1 MSPDTQPSVSA
12 IAVVDLARELLRL
25 NIIDEF
31 DLNQLHGPLA
41 AQVSLLRNKGD
52 ITDVLERRYPEAWL
66 VWLWQQADKSP
77 FYPSIGVEFGA
88 RILPDS
94 RGLPSHLLQTC
105 RDLGEV
111 LDTYLDNILLVNPAD
126 HWTVETEGER
136 TVLSFKFLSAFDYPR
151 CAVER
156 SMAALYHWGC
166 HLCEQRLPLLAVEF
180 AFDQAEYH
188 NVVERCF
195 DAPIR
200 YNADRHALIVPSAV
214 FATPVQAG
222 EQPYIRKI
230 LSQRALALRAHFRE
244 QQTLSGR
251 VRQLLDQ
258 DLAHYGNQRSLANA
272 LCMSRATLVR
282 KLAREGVRFS
292 QLLDE
297 ARRRCFT
304 RLHDL
309 PATQIADQLGFM
321 DVSAFYKAKRRW
333 E

>member
-25 NIIDEF
+25 NIIDES
-31 DLNQLHGPLA
+31 DLHQLHGPLA
-41 AQVSLLRNKGD
+41 AQVEVLQRRGD
-52 ITDVLERRYPEAWL
+52 ISHLLERRYPEAWL
-66 VWLWQQADKSP
+66 VWLWQQADQSP
-77 FYPSIGVEFGA
+77 FYPSVGVEFGA
-88 RILPDS
+88 RITPES

-126 HWTVETEGER
+126 HWRVETEGER
-136 TVLSFKFLSAFDYPR
+136 TVLSFKFISALEYPR

-156 SMAALYHWGC
+156 SIAALYHWGC
-166 HLCEQRLPLLAVEF
+166 HLCEQSLPLLAVEF
-180 AFDQAEYH
+180 AFDQPEYH
-188 NVVERCF
+188 SVVERCF
-195 DAPIR
+195 DAPIH
-200 YNADRHALIVPSAV
+200 YNANRHALIVPSAV
-214 FATPVQAG
+214 FATPVQGG

-230 LSQRALALRAHFRE
+230 LSQRALALRAHVRD

-258 DLAHYGNQRSLANA
+258 DLAHYGNQNSLASA
-272 LCMSRATLVR
+272 LCMSRSTLVR
-282 KLAREGVRFS
+282 KLAREGVRYS

-297 ARRRCFT
+297 ARRRCFKS
-304 RLHDL
+304 LHNL
-309 PATQIADQLGFM
+309 PATQIADRLGFM